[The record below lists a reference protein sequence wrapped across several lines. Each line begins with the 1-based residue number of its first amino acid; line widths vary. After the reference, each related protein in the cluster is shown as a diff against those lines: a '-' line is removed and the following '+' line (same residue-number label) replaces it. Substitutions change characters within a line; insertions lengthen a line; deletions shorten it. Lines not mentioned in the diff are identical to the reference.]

1 MSKKNKTQH
10 VATIT
15 SLEIFDMCKPQFNG
29 YVCGHGAHGSKKYN
43 RRKVQRDFNRY
54 GW

>member
-1 MSKKNKTQH
+1 MNKKKKTIH

-15 SLEIFDMCKPQFNG
+15 SVEIFDMHKPQFNG
-29 YVCGHGAHGSKKYN
+29 YACGHGAHGDKKYN
-43 RRKVQRDFNRY
+43 RRKVQRNFDRY